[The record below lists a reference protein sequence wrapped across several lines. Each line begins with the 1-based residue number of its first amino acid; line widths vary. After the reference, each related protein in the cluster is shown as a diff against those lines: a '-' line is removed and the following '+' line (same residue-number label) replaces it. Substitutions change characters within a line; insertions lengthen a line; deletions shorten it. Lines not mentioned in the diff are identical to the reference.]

1 MITHSDQISN
11 LASALLKAQQDIG
24 AVLKTATN
32 PYFKSKYADLQAVI
46 DAVKEPLNR
55 HGISFL
61 QAVDKVAGDDL
72 PVIDTI
78 LLHESGQYLSTRT
91 PVFCAK
97 PNDPQAF
104 GSGITYSKRYA
115 LQALLGLPTED
126 DDGNAATA
134 NNGSNKTQVKPQAKP
149 EDNVTK
155 LIEQAFFNYQT
166 EHADEVAEGF
176 ACDGAKFKD
185 ILRKTFVSLYP
196 TQVKQRAFKWTAE
209 SIKDLAEKIKTSEVL
224 VEVKS

>member
-11 LASALLKAQQDIG
+11 LASALLKAQIDIG
-24 AVLKTATN
+24 VALKTSTN

-61 QAVDKVAGDDL
+61 QAVDKAAGDDL

-78 LLHESGQYLSTRT
+78 LLHESGQHLSTRT

-134 NNGSNKTQVKPQAKP
+134 NNSNSKTQAKPQAKP
-149 EDNVTK
+149 EEDVTK
-155 LIEQAFFNYQT
+155 LIEQEFFNYST
-166 EHADEVAEGF
+166 EHADEVADGF
-176 ACDGAKFKD
+176 ACDGTKFKEA
-185 ILRKTFVSLYP
+185 LRKEFTSLP
-196 TQVKQRAFKWTAE
+196 AAKKKTIKWTAE
-209 SIKDLAEKIKTSEVL
+209 SIKDLAVKIKTSDVL
-224 VEVKS
+224 VEVKNG